1 MPERRPRRTKGRCG
15 RTRPRLGS
23 GGLRAEAS
31 KLFDGVAKLSDAR
44 SRAIQPASTSHSHLT
59 PDEPRAADVT
69 DGSVRLAV
77 GLANIDEIRTDLD
90 RALAAGRNDGVWRNP
105 RLNWKR
111 NQFAS
116 DGGPPSRSGGARRE
130 VRNKAC
136 QTAFS
141 R

>member
-1 MPERRPRRTKGRCG
+1 M
-15 RTRPRLGS
+15 
-23 GGLRAEAS
+23 
-31 KLFDGVAKLSDAR
+31 
-44 SRAIQPASTSHSHLT
+44 QPASTSHSHLT

-77 GLANIDEIRTDLD
+77 GLANIDEIRTHLD
-90 RALAAGRNDGVWRNP
+90 RALAGGGG
-105 RLNWKR
+105 
-111 NQFAS
+111 
-116 DGGPPSRSGGARRE
+116 GGPPSRCGGARRE

>member
-1 MPERRPRRTKGRCG
+1 MP
-15 RTRPRLGS
+15 
-23 GGLRAEAS
+23 AA
-31 KLFDGVAKLSDAR
+31 AR
-44 SRAIQPASTSHSHLT
+44 FQPASTTYSHLT
-59 PDEPRAADVT
+59 PDEPRAARVT

-90 RALAAGRNDGVWRNP
+90 RALAAGRNDGVWRNL
-105 RLNWKR
+105 RLNRKR
-111 NQFAS
+111 NQFAG
-116 DGGPPSRSGGARRE
+116 DGGPPSRSGGAWRE